1 MGLFKF
7 ADKIGKGIKDIFD
20 GAGDNISKVM
30 TVAKDRVP
38 PELRGEIERLSVE
51 VMAELAK
58 QENEIDLKIETLLVE
73 NQKDLRDFVLKYEG
87 TAEQVPKWILV
98 LRSIIRPLV
107 TIIMFSAYML
117 FVGMDVYNLWKHTPD
132 YNMILI
138 LLPNGFWIIFGL
150 IIGFWFGGKSGENIA
165 EKLKKK

>member
-1 MGLFKF
+1 MGWFKA
-7 ADKIGKGIKDIFD
+7 ADKIGKGIRDIFT
-20 GAGDNISKVM
+20 GAGDSVSKII
-30 TVAKDRVP
+30 TTAKDRVP

-51 VMAELAK
+51 IMGEMAK
-58 QENEIDLKIETLLVE
+58 QENDLDFKIDQLFLE

-87 TAEQVPKWILV
+87 TADQVPKWILV

-107 TIIMFSAYML
+107 TIIMFAAYML

-132 YNMILI
+132 YNMIQG

-150 IIGFWFGGKSGENIA
+150 IIGFWFGGKAGENIA
-165 EKLKKK
+165 DKLKKK